1 MNVNWKKV
9 LLTGAGLLASGVAT
23 LLANK
28 VSEEEMKKEVAK
40 LRSENT
46 KMMVSLTKNNE
57 AVEQMTA
64 NMSDAPVVVCN
75 GIPISKRELEL
86 VCMGQRVNL
95 LWLLLQPF

>member
-40 LRSENT
+40 QWAETL
-46 KMMVSLTKNNE
+46 
-57 AVEQMTA
+57 A
-64 NMSDAPVVVCN
+64 NQAKES
-75 GIPISKRELEL
+75 
-86 VCMGQRVNL
+86 
-95 LWLLLQPF
+95 